1 MFTYNICLSER
12 KAIVIQYTM
21 TDSNVVNSLKGQRQ
35 IKLCSNKAF
44 IGRNLTVPF
53 VLPILP
59 ILETPVYERD
69 RIRHVNKDPAR
80 Q

>member
-1 MFTYNICLSER
+1 
-12 KAIVIQYTM
+12 M
-21 TDSNVVNSLKGQRQ
+21 TDSNVVNSLKGLRQ
-35 IKLCSNKAF
+35 IKLCSNKAI
-44 IGRNLTVPF
+44 IGRNWTVPF

-69 RIRHVNKDPAR
+69 RIRRVNKDIAR